1 MKTTN
6 FFGKDG
12 FIWFVG
18 VVEDRNDPDKLGRV
32 RVRALGFHTEDRNKL
47 PTSDLPWAHPL
58 LPITSSGINGI
69 GQTPL
74 GVLEGSWVVGF
85 FRDGRSAQ
93 EGVIMG
99 SLPGRPAFTGAE
111 LLADA
116 GGVNGFRDPNGVY
129 PRYKNESDVNRLA
142 RNNQTTPLLE
152 FRKLLR
158 YTTIPTANIIS
169 IPTSDIDGNFSTA
182 ASEGD
187 TWDQPANSYNAQY
200 PYNHVYETEGGHIRE
215 YDDTP
220 NAKRILE
227 YHASGT
233 EYEISNDGTRN
244 TIIKGADY
252 KIVESDDKIY
262 IKGDS
267 DITLGG
273 RHKII
278 INADGAANNNYDIQ
292 VGPNANV
299 NIQVDQGN
307 INLTTLTGKINMY
320 AGDDYN
326 LTVGGNMNVLVNGNI
341 KETAFGTSTKIA
353 QGEYHTYGN
362 PIDHN

>member
-1 MKTTN
+1 MKTN
-6 FFGKDG
+6 FFGQDG
-12 FIWFVG
+12 FVWFVG
-18 VVEDRNDPDKLGRV
+18 VVEDRQDPQKLGRV
-32 RVRALGFHTEDRNKL
+32 RVRALGYHTEDRNTL

-58 LPITSSGINGI
+58 IPITSSGVSGI

-74 GVLEGSWVVGF
+74 GLVEGSWVVGF
-85 FRDGRSAQ
+85 FRDGNAAQ

-99 SLPGRPAFTGAE
+99 SLPGKPSYTGAE
-111 LLADA
+111 LFADK

-142 RNNQTTPLLE
+142 RNDQSIPLLE

-158 YTTIPTANIIS
+158 YTTIPTANIIA
-169 IPTSDIDGNFSTA
+169 IPTSDIDNNFSTA

-187 TWDQPANSYNAQY
+187 TWNQPENPYNAQY

-233 EYEISNDGTRN
+233 EYEINNEGARHTIVKSNDT
-244 TIIKGADY
+244 
-252 KIVESDDKIY
+252 KIVEGAEQKY
-262 IKGDS
+262 IKGNKDV
-267 DITLGG
+267 TLNG
-273 RHKII
+273 RYKILL
-278 INADGAANNNYDIQ
+278 NADGQSGNNYDIQ

-299 NIQVDQGN
+299 NIQVDEGN

>member
-1 MKTTN
+1 MSTN
-6 FFGKDG
+6 DKFLGYNG
-12 FIWFVG
+12 FLWFVG
-18 VVEDRNDPDKLGRV
+18 VVEDRMDPQYVGRV
-32 RVRALGFHTEDRNKL
+32 RVRCLGHHTSDKITL
-47 PTSDLPWAHPL
+47 PTSDLPWAAVV
-58 LPITSSGINGI
+58 LPITSSGISGV

-74 GVLEGSWVVGF
+74 GLVEGSWVFGY
-85 FRDGRSAQ
+85 FRDGSSRQ
-93 EGVIMG
+93 EPVVIG
-99 SLPGRPAFTGAE
+99 SLPGKPSELAGASGFYDPAGI
-111 LLADA
+111 
-116 GGVNGFRDPNGVY
+116 Y
-129 PRYKNESDVNRLA
+129 PKYKNEPDVNRLA
-142 RNNQTTPLLE
+142 VNNEDNPHLALTL
-152 FRKLLR
+152 RKATR
-158 YTTIPTANIIS
+158 ITGIATADFN
-169 IPTSDIDGNFSTA
+169 PVTA
-182 ASEGD
+182 ADGSLVSGSDGD
-187 TWDQPANSYNAQY
+187 TWNQPQIPYNARY
-200 PYNHVYETEGGHIRE
+200 PYNHVYESESGHIRE

-233 EYEISNDGTRN
+233 EYEIANDGTRN

>member
-1 MKTTN
+1 MKTN
-6 FFGKDG
+6 FFGQDG
-12 FIWFVG
+12 FVWFVG
-18 VVEDRNDPDKLGRV
+18 VVEDRQDPQKLGRV
-32 RVRALGFHTEDRNKL
+32 RVRALGYHTEDRNTL

-58 LPITSSGINGI
+58 IPITSSGVSGI

-74 GVLEGSWVVGF
+74 GLVEGSWVVGF
-85 FRDGRSAQ
+85 FRDGNAAQ

-99 SLPGRPAFTGAE
+99 SLPGKPSYTGAE
-111 LLADA
+111 LFADQ

-142 RNNQTTPLLE
+142 RNDQPIPLLE

-158 YTTIPTANIIS
+158 TIEIPTATIV
-169 IPTSDIDGNFSTA
+169 PLVTAEGTPQTVGGSD
-182 ASEGD
+182 GD
-187 TWDQPANSYNAQY
+187 LWSQPENSYNATY

-220 NAKRILE
+220 NAKRILD

-233 EYEISNDGTRN
+233 ETEITNDGTRT

-252 KIVESDDKIY
+252 KIAESDDKAY
-262 IKGDS
+262 IKGDK
-267 DITLGG
+267 DVTING
-273 RHKII
+273 RYKILL
-278 INADGAANNNYDIQ
+278 NTDGAANNHYDIQ

-299 NIQVDQGN
+299 NIQVDKGD
-307 INLTTLTGKINMY
+307 INLQTIEGNMNMNI
-320 AGDDYN
+320 GGDYN
-326 LTVGGNMNVLVNGNI
+326 LLVGGDYRVKVLGVI
-341 KETAFGTSTKIA
+341 EETSFKTSTKIA